1 MNAAVSTTTYTECP
15 QGGVPSQGISTN
27 TVPANAIPAN
37 AIPANAIPANAVPA
51 HVAVSDILY
60 ILQNSS
66 ASALDKRRGSTR
78 TYDSLF
84 TEWIAGKTNLKPTTK
99 YKYEYL
105 YQLHVKPYI
114 GDKSLCDITAKDI
127 SQLVQDKKA
136 VLATAVVRDIASC
149 IIRQSLHYAEG
160 LGYIE
165 RNVARFV
172 DIPTVSQN
180 HGRALTNTEINALRQ
195 TAHASHRLGI
205 AVDLLIYTGMRK
217 GELLALTWDD
227 IDMDNK
233 EIHVN
238 KSWIRVCTN
247 GNARGELTTPKTK
260 KSIRVIAVPSV
271 LIERLRSYKERETE
285 EGRGDRKIVLCQRY
299 EDKHLSP
306 NNFER
311 LFRQWKDAAGV
322 GKEIHIHSLRHTYCT
337 LMNEAGVD
345 NWTLIQQTGHTD
357 TRMLEMVYLHQ
368 RTKEAQHHAAD
379 KLEGKLKEL
388 KMA

>member
-127 SQLVQDKKA
+127 SQLVQESMHYDK
-136 VLATAVVRDIASC
+136 
-149 IIRQSLHYAEG
+149 
-160 LGYIE
+160 
-165 RNVARFV
+165 
-172 DIPTVSQN
+172 
-180 HGRALTNTEINALRQ
+180 
-195 TAHASHRLGI
+195 
-205 AVDLLIYTGMRK
+205 
-217 GELLALTWDD
+217 
-227 IDMDNK
+227 
-233 EIHVN
+233 
-238 KSWIRVCTN
+238 
-247 GNARGELTTPKTK
+247 
-260 KSIRVIAVPSV
+260 
-271 LIERLRSYKERETE
+271 
-285 EGRGDRKIVLCQRY
+285 
-299 EDKHLSP
+299 
-306 NNFER
+306 
-311 LFRQWKDAAGV
+311 
-322 GKEIHIHSLRHTYCT
+322 RHTHPI
-337 LMNEAGVD
+337 D
-345 NWTLIQQTGHTD
+345 
-357 TRMLEMVYLHQ
+357 
-368 RTKEAQHHAAD
+368 
-379 KLEGKLKEL
+379 
-388 KMA
+388 